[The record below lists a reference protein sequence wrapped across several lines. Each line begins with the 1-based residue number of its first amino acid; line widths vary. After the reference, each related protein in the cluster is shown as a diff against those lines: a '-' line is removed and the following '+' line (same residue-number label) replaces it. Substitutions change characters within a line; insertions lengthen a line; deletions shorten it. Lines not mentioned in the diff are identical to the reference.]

1 MSEKLDEEAWA
12 VMLLAITKNRKRAER
27 AEAKLTLWR
36 EAVEKHLLTGYVLWD
51 NAVIDHL
58 DYCGCFDEW

>member
-36 EAVEKHLLTGYVLWD
+36 EA
-51 NAVIDHL
+51 
-58 DYCGCFDEW
+58 